1 MSDKFKPASFQPRTL
16 AVRAGQMRSEFD
28 ETSEALYLNS
38 GYVYSSAKEAADAFS
53 GDTDRYV
60 YSRYGNPTLSML
72 EMRLAALE
80 GAEACRVCATG
91 MSAIFS
97 ALACQLQAGDRIV
110 ASRALFG
117 ACFAIVTKI
126 LPRWG
131 VKCSLVDGRDMQ
143 AWQDALSSPAKLVFF
158 ESPSNPLLDIVDIEA
173 VAKLAHHAGA
183 KLVVDNV
190 FATPIYQSPLALGA
204 DIVTYSTTKHIDGQ
218 GRMLGGAVLGS
229 REFVEEIF
237 LPFYRQ
243 TGAAMSPFNAWIA
256 LKSLETLHLRV
267 EAQTEN
273 SHYIADRLAQ
283 DGRIKSLRYPGHPS
297 HPQFELAKKQMTDF
311 SSLLA
316 FELDGGREAA
326 FAFLDALMLIDIS
339 NNLGDSKSLACHP
352 ASTTHANLSQAE
364 RDELGITDGF
374 IRLSVGL
381 EDKADLW
388 ADIDQALASTRQ

>member
-1 MSDKFKPASFQPRTL
+1 MSDNTNSSGLKPRTL
-16 AVRAGQMRSEFD
+16 AVRAGQMRSAFY

-38 GYVYSSAKEAADAFS
+38 GYVYSSAQEAADAFA
-53 GDTDRYV
+53 GDKDRYV

-72 EMRLAALE
+72 ETRLAALE

-117 ACFAIVTKI
+117 ACYAIVTKI

-131 VKCSLVDGRDMQ
+131 VQCTLVNGHDLAEWQ
-143 AWQDALSSPAKLVFF
+143 AALSTPANIVFL
-158 ESPSNPLLDIVDIEA
+158 ESPSNPLLDLVDIAA
-173 VAKLAHHAGA
+173 VATLAHAAGA

-190 FATPIYQSPLALGA
+190 FATPIYQSPLSLGA

-229 REFVEEIF
+229 AAFIEEVF

-243 TGAAMSPFNAWIA
+243 TGAAMSPFNAWVA

-267 EAQTEN
+267 DAQTAN
-273 SHYIADRLAQ
+273 SHYIANRLAE
-283 DGRIKSLRYPGHPS
+283 DSRISCLRYPGHPS
-297 HPQFELAKKQMTDF
+297 HPQYALAKRQMSDF
-311 SSLLA
+311 SSLMA
-316 FELDGGREAA
+316 FELEGGKQAA
-326 FAFLDALMLIDIS
+326 FAFLDSLSLIDIS

-352 ASTTHANLSQAE
+352 ASTTHANLSQDE
-364 RDELGITDGF
+364 RDALALSDGF

-381 EDKADLW
+381 EDKDDLW
-388 ADIDQALASTRQ
+388 ADIDQALSSVS

>member
-1 MSDKFKPASFQPRTL
+1 MSDNTNSSGLKPRTL
-16 AVRAGQMRSEFD
+16 AVRAGQMRSAFY

-38 GYVYSSAKEAADAFS
+38 GYVYSSAQEAADAFA
-53 GDTDRYV
+53 GDKDRYV

-72 EMRLAALE
+72 ETRLAALE

-117 ACFAIVTKI
+117 ACYAIVTKI

-131 VKCSLVDGRDMQ
+131 VQCTLVNGHDLAEWQ
-143 AWQDALSSPAKLVFF
+143 AALSSPANIVFL
-158 ESPSNPLLDIVDIEA
+158 ESPSNPLLDLVDIAA
-173 VAKLAHHAGA
+173 VATLAHAAGA

-190 FATPIYQSPLALGA
+190 FATPIYQSPLSLGA

-229 REFVEEIF
+229 AAFIEEVF

-243 TGAAMSPFNAWIA
+243 TGAAMSPFNAWVA

-267 EAQTEN
+267 DAQTSN
-273 SHYIADRLAQ
+273 SHYIANRLAE
-283 DGRIKSLRYPGHPS
+283 DSRISCLRYPGHPS
-297 HPQFELAKKQMTDF
+297 HPQYALAKRQMSDF
-311 SSLLA
+311 SSLMA
-316 FELDGGREAA
+316 FELEGGKQAA
-326 FAFLDALMLIDIS
+326 FAFLDSLSLIDIS

-352 ASTTHANLSQAE
+352 ASTTHANLSQDE
-364 RDELGITDGF
+364 RDALALSDGF

-381 EDKADLW
+381 EDKDDLW
-388 ADIDQALASTRQ
+388 ADIDQALSSVS